1 MDVIRYSHPGAGEN
15 GKFHSGGTT
24 IFKTILTVAQRSM
37 RASPDHTGPGVGHE
51 VPFGPC
57 VK

>member
-24 IFKTILTVAQRSM
+24 IFKTILTVAQRST
-37 RASPDHTGPGVGHE
+37 RASPDHTGVLDMKFRSAR
-51 VPFGPC
+51 V
-57 VK
+57 